1 VGLTAIVF
9 PELLW
14 WKLKPKS
21 FNILTKRGILPL
33 EVVGILM
40 MLTERKTCFQVDDN
54 TTLFEKKVR
63 AEDLLCR
70 LQAGEAVSFERCII
84 TCLADNHEGH
94 PVTPEQVCFFF
105 TCLHYKNLL
114 EICHFPVCWQNNL
127 KKKCILALSVFASP
141 FSKLQSIMS
150 VERRS
155 VGLYLY
161 SVTLY
166 DLDRIFLKC

>member
-1 VGLTAIVF
+1 MTIPPSLKKRL
-9 PELLW
+9 ELRTCSADS
-14 WKLKPKS
+14 KLVKQC
-21 FNILTKRGILPL
+21 PL
-33 EVVGILM
+33 KDASLHAW
-40 MLTERKTCFQVDDN
+40 Q
-54 TTLFEKKVR
+54 TTMKVIQ
-63 AEDLLCR
+63 LL
-70 LQAGEAVSFERCII
+70 LNKYV
-84 TCLADNHEGH
+84 
-94 PVTPEQVCFFF
+94 FF

-150 VERRS
+150 EESRS